1 MQTRALAQRLCDR
14 SIHHLTA
21 SAEEAAPIHERRNH
35 SISACD
41 QSETISVPARRA
53 PRETDVI
60 GAIAEPP
67 EQVVRRA
74 RERVKCDAVDDGALS
89 SRACD
94 GTRGGTTTRNIRAS
108 IDGVRWMND
117 TRKRREAC

>member
-1 MQTRALAQRLCDR
+1 VR
-14 SIHHLTA
+14 
-21 SAEEAAPIHERRNH
+21 
-35 SISACD
+35 D
-41 QSETISVPARRA
+41 QSETISVRPVG

-74 RERVKCDAVDDGALS
+74 RERVKCDVVDDGALS

-94 GTRGGTTTRNIRAS
+94 STRGGITTRNIRAS
-108 IDGVRWMND
+108 IDGVRRMND
-117 TRKRREAC
+117 TRGRREAS

>member
-1 MQTRALAQRLCDR
+1 MSIDDDDMPTHSPCNETPMQTRALAQRRCYR
-14 SIHHLTA
+14 SIHHLAA
-21 SAEEAAPIHERRNH
+21 SAEEAALIHERRNH

-53 PRETDVI
+53 PHETDVI

-74 RERVKCDAVDDGALS
+74 RERVKCDVVDDGAIS

-94 GTRGGTTTRNIRAS
+94 GARA
-108 IDGVRWMND
+108 
-117 TRKRREAC
+117 AQ